1 MTEIDSSRRIHLLRD
16 DVARKIAA
24 GEVIDRPHAVVRE
37 LLDNALDAG
46 AQNIQLHLESGGIK
60 RIRLVDDGF
69 GMDREDLELCW
80 LPHATSKIET
90 ADDLLS
96 ASTLGFRGEA
106 LASIATVSRLEIA
119 SSQGTPGEASRLVV
133 HGGQKLALEPWR
145 GGKGTT
151 VDVAELFY
159 SLPARRK
166 FLKSAS
172 AESAMCR
179 LVLLDRALAFPNVEF
194 RYFTDGNLKFFLPPT
209 LEPGSDV
216 GQRTFGNSARL
227 RLIHALPEVV
237 HADFLHA
244 IGGSGDGFTCSIV
257 LETPDTYRNDR
268 KYVQTFVNGRRIWEY
283 SFVQAIEYAFEG
295 YLPGGRYPVAF
306 LFLTVDPRNV
316 DFNIHPAKREAR
328 FRNLPEIHHRVV
340 EIVRSFL
347 LANARRSPAVDHAD
361 RQRPLPDLADPR
373 EHTRTSMYPAPPIR
387 TEFPRAS
394 GATELRER
402 PDATFDMQQRLHPGN
417 ASAVRYLG
425 QAMGLF
431 LVAEV
436 GSRLLMVDQHAAH
449 ERMLFDRF
457 RTRTAVQNLLVPYAL
472 EVEPEQSAQL
482 RNRAEE
488 LRSEGILIEPLSDL
502 DEPEKPSTWQINAV
516 PASLSGALDTLAG
529 GLSEISLGSGEL
541 THDLY
546 ARMACRSAL
555 MDGDPVDPVTA
566 IMLIENSLT
575 LENPRCPHGRP
586 IWHELSRDALFGLV
600 GRTV

>member
-1 MTEIDSSRRIHLLRD
+1 MTEIDSSRRIRLLRD

-46 AQNIQLHLESGGIK
+46 AQNIQVHLESGGIK
-60 RIRLVDDGF
+60 RIRMVDDGF
-69 GMDREDLELCW
+69 GMDQEDLDLCW

-90 ADDLLS
+90 EDDLLS

-106 LASIATVSRLEIA
+106 LASIATVSRLEIV
-119 SSQGTPGEASRLVV
+119 SSQGPPAEASRLVV

-145 GGKGTT
+145 GGRGTT

-179 LVLLDRALAFPNVEF
+179 LVLTDRALAFPKVEF

-216 GQRTFGNSARL
+216 GQRAFGNSVRQ

-244 IGGSGDGFTCSIV
+244 IGGSGDGFSCSIV
-257 LETPDTYRNDR
+257 LETPDTFRNDR

-328 FRNLPEIHHRVV
+328 FRNLPEIHHRIV

-347 LANARRSPAVDHAD
+347 LASARRSLTVGLPD
-361 RQRPLPDLADPR
+361 RPQTLPDLAI
-373 EHTRTSMYPAPPIR
+373 TRDRTPGSIPPAPAIR
-387 TEFPRAS
+387 AEFPRAS
-394 GATELRER
+394 GAAELRER
-402 PDATFDMQQRLHPGN
+402 PDVVFDMNRKFSPG
-417 ASAVRYLG
+417 SPSRIRYLG
-425 QAMGLF
+425 QSMGLF

-436 GSRLLMVDQHAAH
+436 DSRLLMVDQHAAH

-457 RTRTAVQNLLVPYAL
+457 RMRAGVQNLLVPYAV
-472 EVEPEQSAQL
+472 EVEAEQSAQL
-482 RNRAEE
+482 RNRTDD
-488 LRSEGILIEPLSDL
+488 LRSEGILIEPLSDV
-502 DEPEKPSTWQINAV
+502 DIAEKLSTWQITAV
-516 PASLSGALDTLAG
+516 PSSLSGALDTLAG
-529 GLSEISLGSGEL
+529 GLTEISLGSGEL

-555 MDGDPVDPVTA
+555 MDGDQVDPVTA
-566 IMLIENSLT
+566 VMLIENSLS

-586 IWHELSRDALFGLV
+586 IWHELSREALFALV